1 MKRSESQN
9 KRLYLLL
16 TMTHMQDQ
24 KADLVRTYTNQRTE
38 KSSEMDE
45 QEMEYLLERLQ
56 EIANTMQQQ
65 RRRIF
70 SKVYSIT
77 LADSLDEAGVLEYVH
92 HIKNLHLELKSKLN
106 DYNTDELSVILRHL
120 EVIAPKEQLKKRNN
134 FKIQ

>member
-9 KRLYLLL
+9 KRFYLLL

-24 KADLVRTYTNQRTE
+24 KADLVHTYTSGRTE

-56 EIANTMQQQ
+56 DIANTMQQQ

-70 SKVYSIT
+70 SKIYSIT
-77 LADSLDEAGVLEYVH
+77 LADSLNEAAVLEYIH
-92 HIKNLHLELKSKLN
+92 SIQNLHLELRTKLN
-106 DYNTDELSVILRHL
+106 DYNTEELSIILRYL
-120 EVIAPKEQLKKRNN
+120 DVIAVKEQQKKRNN
-134 FKIQ
+134 LKIQ